1 MKQNTFGRLNWKVST
16 VGYGMWGMAGW
27 SESDDETSN
36 ISVDRAVELGCNFF
50 DTAWGYGEGK
60 SEQILGN
67 LLKRQSSKKLYIA
80 TKIPPKQDVWPPSK
94 TASIQ
99 DNYPKNHIQTFA
111 QKSLKNLGVDT
122 IDLLQFHVWE
132 DNWADDDSWKEEVY
146 QLKRSGI
153 CEGFGISVNRWEPTN
168 CIKALKTGLID
179 SIQVIYN
186 VFDQAP
192 EDELFPYCQEHNI
205 AIIARVPFDEGS
217 LTGRITLDSKWEE
230 GDFRNVYF
238 GKENLAPTVNRVAK
252 LQQDIGPG
260 VPIAQ
265 TALQFATSHP
275 AVSTTI
281 AGMRQLQNVE
291 ANMKVGNMTPM
302 AEGEKTTLRKHRWD
316 RTPTTWSC

>member
-1 MKQNTFGRLNWKVST
+1 MRYNTFGRLNWKVSA

-27 SESDDETSN
+27 SNSDDKASH
-36 ISVDRAVELGCNFF
+36 IALDKAVELGCNFF

-60 SEQILGN
+60 SEQILAQ
-67 LLKRQSSKKLYIA
+67 LLKRQSTKKLYVA

-94 TASIQ
+94 TASLQ
-99 DNYPKNHIQTFA
+99 DNYPKNHIQNFA
-111 QKSLKNLGVDT
+111 QKSLKNLGVET

-146 QLKRSGI
+146 RLKKAGI

-168 CIKALKTGLID
+168 CIKALETGLID

-205 AIIARVPFDEGS
+205 ALIARVPFDEGS
-217 LTGRITLDSKWEE
+217 LTGRITMDSKWDE
-230 GDFRNVYF
+230 GDFRNIYF
-238 GKENLAPTVNRVAK
+238 GKENLAPTVNRIAK
-252 LQQDIGPG
+252 LKEELKPT

-281 AGMRQLQNVE
+281 AGMRQLKNVE
-291 ANMKVGNMTPM
+291 ANMRVGTMPPMTD
-302 AEGEKTTLRKHRWD
+302 EEKAFLRKHRWD
-316 RTPTTWSC
+316 RKPTNWSC